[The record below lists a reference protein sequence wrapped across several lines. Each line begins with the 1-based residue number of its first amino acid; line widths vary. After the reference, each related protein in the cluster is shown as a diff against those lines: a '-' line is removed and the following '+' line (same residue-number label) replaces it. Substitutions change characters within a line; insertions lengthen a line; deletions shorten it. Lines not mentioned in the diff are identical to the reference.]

1 MWLKPPLKLGPAAS
15 TSLRLPRGRV
25 RHIYRPPIRRVKRRL
40 PFSRRVP
47 PVEEM
52 EALLRKAL
60 AHIPAERLWVNPDCG
75 LKTRGWAEVEAAL
88 ANLVAAARR
97 VRAAL
102 ARAAS

>member
-1 MWLKPPLKLGPAAS
+1 MLGPAAS

-25 RHIYRPPIRRVKRRL
+25 RHIYRPPARRVKRRL

-52 EALLRKAL
+52 EALVRRAL
-60 AHIPAERLWVNPDCG
+60 ERIPAERLWVNPDCG
-75 LKTRGWAEVEAAL
+75 LKTRDWPEVEQAL
-88 ANLVAAARR
+88 AHMVEAARR